1 MEDNKVINGVF
12 GNEMNDVENVNGT
25 TPLQSAI
32 DDAEKNGNTALSRTL
47 GKKISVEN
55 FVKGVDRLVKVKT
68 TEGKENEVL
77 VNYIKGHINNE
88 YVSYADKC
96 DLAKRLIEA
105 AHYISVGS
113 GENEIRIYKQ
123 NSPALYMLKC
133 LSLVDMYTDIEV
145 KYADDVVEEFDM
157 LAQRGL
163 FDVFVSLISEDE
175 IRTFDMVI
183 DMTEDDILE
192 NERSVVGIVEGI
204 KEGSRKMINAVLDGL
219 IGELGKNGIDW
230 KELVGEIVK

>member
-32 DDAEKNGNTALSRTL
+32 DDAEKNGNTTLSRTL

-68 TEGKENEVL
+68 PEGKENEVL
-77 VNYIKGHINNE
+77 VNYIRGHINNE

-105 AHYISVGS
+105 AHYISVGG

-133 LSLVDMYTDIEV
+133 LSLVDMYTDIEI
-145 KYADDVVEEFDM
+145 KYADDVVKEFDM

-163 FDVFVSLISEDE
+163 FDVFVSLVSEDE

-192 NERSVVGIVEGI
+192 NERSVVGMVEGI
-204 KEGSRKMINAVLDGL
+204 KEGSMKMINAVLDGL